1 MNTNLL
7 LNVKYHCAADL
18 QFDWFGF
25 GSFAYVILGAPRLSL
40 TKYSRKRFPQVSL
53 KKFQIFFAS
62 FENYFVMA
70 TSK

>member
-25 GSFAYVILGAPRLSL
+25 GSFAYVIMGAPRLSL
-40 TKYSRKRFPQVSL
+40 TKYLRDRFPPVSL
-53 KKFQIFFAS
+53 TDFQIFLQVLR
-62 FENYFVMA
+62 NYF
-70 TSK
+70 S